1 MIGETLNIHT
11 SHTFEGHSVAS
22 ESCGEKSQ
30 FRRPDTWFILNRS
43 YPLGYAAKKK
53 YVGKRLQQAETKPI
67 SGLLMNM
74 LFHFVLTFLC

>member
-1 MIGETLNIHT
+1 MASLKPGDYMIGETLNIHT

-43 YPLGYAAKKK
+43 YPLGYAAKK
-53 YVGKRLQQAETKPI
+53 
-67 SGLLMNM
+67 NM
-74 LFHFVLTFLC
+74 LENDFNRQRPSLFRGS